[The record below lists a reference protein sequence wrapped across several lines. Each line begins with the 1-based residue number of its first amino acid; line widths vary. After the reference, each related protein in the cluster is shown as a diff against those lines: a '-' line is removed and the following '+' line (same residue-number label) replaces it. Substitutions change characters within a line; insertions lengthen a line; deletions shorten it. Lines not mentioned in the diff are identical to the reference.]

1 MMIAAQPGGRLVL
14 SAQLCCSL
22 GVGEYTGT
30 QHERDIYRGSEA
42 ARRLVDRLDRG
53 SPRCERAGANE
64 NGIAEIVT

>member
-1 MMIAAQPGGRLVL
+1 ML

-22 GVGEYTGT
+22 GASEYTGT
-30 QHERDIYRGSEA
+30 QHERDIYRRREA

-64 NGIAEIVT
+64 NGITEIVA